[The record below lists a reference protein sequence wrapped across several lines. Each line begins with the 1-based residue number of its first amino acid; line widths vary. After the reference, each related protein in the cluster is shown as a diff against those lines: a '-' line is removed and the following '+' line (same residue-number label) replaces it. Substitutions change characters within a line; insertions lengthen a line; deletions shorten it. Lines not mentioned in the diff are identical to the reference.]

1 MEAKIA
7 DAAEEAMT
15 HPRRRRFAFSLR
27 TMFVV
32 VALAGVLLAWI
43 GFLLNWIRDRERF
56 AATRALEYWRDPS
69 DKSSVAAPGCLWLF
83 GEPGR
88 GALLVLEPG
97 DIEPDRRLFPEADV
111 DLLGR

>member
-1 MEAKIA
+1 
-7 DAAEEAMT
+7 MT
-15 HPRRRRFAFSLR
+15 SPRRRRWFAFSLR
-27 TMFVV
+27 TMFVAMTV
-32 VALAGVLLAWI
+32 SSILLTWV
-43 GFLLNWIRDRERF
+43 GFSFDWIRRRERF

-69 DKSSVAAPGCLWLF
+69 DKSPVTAPGCLWLF

-97 DIEPDRRLFPEADV
+97 DLEPGRRLFPEADV